1 MYHSFRSHPSHS
13 FRSREVLGLVCVD
26 RPFPRFSSRHRKI
39 TRRKLALLHRYVRG
53 DCLDV
58 IHGVGG
64 GEGAYIEAL
73 VRLKESCGR
82 RDVMRATHIQT
93 IENLELKNDPAIL
106 KRYAEKVRT
115 HLFDLSRIGETFSAG
130 LI

>member
-1 MYHSFRSHPSHS
+1 M
-13 FRSREVLGLVCVD
+13 
-26 RPFPRFSSRHRKI
+26 
-39 TRRKLALLHRYVRG
+39 
-53 DCLDV
+53 

-93 IENLELKNDPAIL
+93 IENLEVKNDPAIF
-106 KRYAEKVRT
+106 KRYAEKVRN
-115 HLFDLSRIGETFSAG
+115 HLFDLSRIGETFFAG

>member
-1 MYHSFRSHPSHS
+1 MDWFTWIDLFRA
-13 FRSREVLGLVCVD
+13 LVHD
-26 RPFPRFSSRHRKI
+26 TGKSPGE
-39 TRRKLALLHRYVRG
+39 KLALLHRYVRE

-58 IHGVGG
+58 IHGLGG
-64 GEGAYIEAL
+64 GEGAYIEAK

-82 RDVMRATHIQT
+82 RDVMRAAHIQT
-93 IENLELKNDPAIL
+93 IENLELKNDPAIF